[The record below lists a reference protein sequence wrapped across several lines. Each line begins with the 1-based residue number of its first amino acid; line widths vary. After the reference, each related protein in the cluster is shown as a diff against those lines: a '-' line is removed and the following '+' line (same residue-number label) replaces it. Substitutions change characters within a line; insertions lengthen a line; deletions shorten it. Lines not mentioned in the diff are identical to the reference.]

1 MVHRNF
7 SSNGHIWTFDVDAS
21 IVTVVMMR
29 IKGIQYRLYH
39 KGALCDACVC
49 TKAIM
54 ATKATNIYKCKSH
67 KCKLEVQTWWQ
78 LHIKHHSC
86 SFVSL
91 AQFLFIFD
99 THSNRYIGK
108 VCLQYIYWIGVVATA
123 ILNRCGCNI
132 LEKSNTSLV
141 LVLIQHTSGAHPTCK
156 LANSD
161 RSSHNT
167 LLCFWHIFFSPI

>member
-1 MVHRNF
+1 MQLF
-7 SSNGHIWTFDVDAS
+7 SSCAISAHADSAKTTCWDFQSSPRLNFLFMSKEQFWQDKWYIGISQAMVIWTFDVDAS
-21 IVTVVMMR
+21 AVAVVMMR

-54 ATKATNIYKCKSH
+54 ATKATNIYKCKSD

-91 AQFLFIFD
+91 ARFLFIFD
-99 THSNRYIGK
+99 THCNRYIGK

-123 ILNRCGCNI
+123 ILNRCVAI
-132 LEKSNTSLV
+132 Y
-141 LVLIQHTSGAHPTCK
+141 
-156 LANSD
+156 
-161 RSSHNT
+161 
-167 LLCFWHIFFSPI
+167 